1 MGGQACI
8 RGMRIPV
15 VTIVGMVRDGMSTD
29 EIVDA
34 YPQLEAADVDEA
46 LRWAAEADPELP
58 VVRVLT
64 RDEFNEMLRDAPP
77 PTPDDV
83 SVTRDGRRLDSKE
96 AVLAFIA
103 ELDAERAAGG

>member
-1 MGGQACI
+1 
-8 RGMRIPV
+8 
-15 VTIVGMVRDGMSTD
+15 
-29 EIVDA
+29 
-34 YPQLEAADVDEA
+34 
-46 LRWAAEADPELP
+46 
-58 VVRVLT
+58 
-64 RDEFNEMLRDAPP
+64 MLRDAPP